1 MADQRII
8 LEMGMGNDLYGQ
20 DYTKAACRAVED
32 ALRHSSITLF
42 TTLGIDHSV
51 MRVQVTVAVAEP
63 DQVDLE
69 VVRSKLPR
77 GRAEVSA
84 VKGGL
89 NVETEGQTHVVAQ
102 AAVEAYLPNLSD
114 RYRLKST
121 YTS

>member
-1 MADQRII
+1 MSDHRII

-42 TTLGIDHSV
+42 GTLGYSHTE
-51 MRVQVTVAVAEP
+51 MRVAVTVAVAEP

-69 VVRSKLPR
+69 AVRARLPR
-77 GRAEVSA
+77 GRAEVRA

-89 NVETEGQTHVVAQ
+89 NVDSDGQIHVVAQ
-102 AAVEAYLPNLSD
+102 AAVEAHLPSKVGQF
-114 RYRLKST
+114 RLAKR
-121 YTS
+121 